1 MNLVEGRKDGIITFS
16 MLTEKRWLD
25 EYTAL
30 ETKVEDLEA
39 QHKLAQLNKMV
50 HSLVQTT

>member
-1 MNLVEGRKDGIITFS
+1 MEGPKNRIITFA
-16 MLTEKRWLD
+16 MLREKQWLD

-39 QHKLAQLNKMV
+39 QHKLTQLNKMF
-50 HSLVQTT
+50 HSLVGTT